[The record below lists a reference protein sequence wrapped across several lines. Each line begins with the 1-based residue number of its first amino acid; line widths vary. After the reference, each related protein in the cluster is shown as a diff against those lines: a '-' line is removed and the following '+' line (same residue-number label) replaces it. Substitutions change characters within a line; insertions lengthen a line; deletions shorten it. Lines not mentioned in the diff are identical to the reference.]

1 MCCLRN
7 FSGTATLI
15 KERLATQKIK
25 TMQTKTSPLKITP
38 LHAFD
43 DNYIWCIETQE
54 SDHFVVVDPGD
65 ASVVT
70 SYALK
75 IQKKLSAIL
84 VTHHHGDHTGGVAEL
99 TAHYSDIP
107 VYGPE
112 NSPYQG
118 ITHTLKEDCNV
129 NILGV
134 NFNVMEIPGHT
145 LDHIAYFNHQQEI
158 LFCGDTLFLA
168 GCGRVFEGTP
178 KQMHHSLSKIM
189 ELPPTTRAYP
199 THVYSLANLA
209 ALVVL
214 PVPLTPRT
222 IMTVGDEAPLT
233 KLCLR
238 GSSVIRYFF
247 ISFKKSSFLNFFII
261 FLIFSTV
268 SKPIS
273 ANSNFSSICSMFS
286 LDILLPDKP
295 LKALDIDDRVFS
307 KAPNKRLSILSP

>member
-1 MCCLRN
+1 LCCLRN

-84 VTHHHGDHTGGVAEL
+84 VTHHHGDHTGGVAQL
-99 TAHYSDIP
+99 TAHYRDIP

-118 ITHTLKEDCNV
+118 ITHTLKEYCNV

-199 THVYSLANLA
+199 THEYSLANLEFAMAVDENNA
-209 ALVVL
+209 ALKLVQKKCKDKRSASQVTL
-214 PVPLTPRT
+214 PTTLAQ
-222 IMTVGDEAPLT
+222 EAAINPF
-233 KLCLR
+233 LR
-238 GSSVIRYFF
+238 VDNKAVIA
-247 ISFKKSSFLNFFII
+247 
-261 FLIFSTV
+261 
-268 SKPIS
+268 S
-273 ANSNFSSICSMFS
+273 AN
-286 LDILLPDKP
+286 KY
-295 LKALDIDDRVFS
+295 KANELHHPSEVFAALRQW
-307 KAPNKRLSILSP
+307 KNDF

>member
-118 ITHTLKEDCNV
+118 ITHTLKEDSNV

-145 LDHIAYFNHQQEI
+145 LDHIAYFNRQQEI

-199 THVYSLANLA
+199 THEYSLANLEFAMTVDENNA
-209 ALVVL
+209 ALKLVQKKCKDKRSASQVTL
-214 PVPLTPRT
+214 PTTLAQ
-222 IMTVGDEAPLT
+222 EAAINPF
-233 KLCLR
+233 LR
-238 GSSVIRYFF
+238 VDNKAVIA
-247 ISFKKSSFLNFFII
+247 SAKKYR
-261 FLIFSTV
+261 
-268 SKPIS
+268 
-273 ANSNFSSICSMFS
+273 ANELHHPSEVFA
-286 LDILLPDKP
+286 
-295 LKALDIDDRVFS
+295 ALRQWKNDF
-307 KAPNKRLSILSP
+307 

>member
-1 MCCLRN
+1 LRN

-199 THVYSLANLA
+199 THEYSLANLEFAMAVDENNA
-209 ALVVL
+209 ALKLVQKKCKDKRSASQVTL
-214 PVPLTPRT
+214 PTTLAQ
-222 IMTVGDEAPLT
+222 EAAINPF
-233 KLCLR
+233 LR
-238 GSSVIRYFF
+238 VDDKAVIA
-247 ISFKKSSFLNFFII
+247 
-261 FLIFSTV
+261 
-268 SKPIS
+268 S
-273 ANSNFSSICSMFS
+273 AN
-286 LDILLPDKP
+286 KY
-295 LKALDIDDRVFS
+295 KANELHHPSEVFAALRQW
-307 KAPNKRLSILSP
+307 KNDF

>member
-84 VTHHHGDHTGGVAEL
+84 VTHHHGNHTGGVAEL

-199 THVYSLANLA
+199 THEYSLANLEFAMAVDENNA
-209 ALVVL
+209 ALKLVQKKCKDKRSASQVTL
-214 PVPLTPRT
+214 PTTLAQ
-222 IMTVGDEAPLT
+222 EAAINPF
-233 KLCLR
+233 LR
-238 GSSVIRYFF
+238 VDDKAVIA
-247 ISFKKSSFLNFFII
+247 
-261 FLIFSTV
+261 
-268 SKPIS
+268 S
-273 ANSNFSSICSMFS
+273 AN
-286 LDILLPDKP
+286 KY
-295 LKALDIDDRVFS
+295 KANELHHPSEVFAALRQW
-307 KAPNKRLSILSP
+307 KNDF

>member
-1 MCCLRN
+1 LRN

-118 ITHTLKEDCNV
+118 ITHTLKEDSNV

-145 LDHIAYFNHQQEI
+145 LDHIAYFNRQQEI

-199 THVYSLANLA
+199 THEYSLANLEFAMAVDENNA
-209 ALVVL
+209 ALKLVQKKCKDKRSASQVTL
-214 PVPLTPRT
+214 PTTLAQ
-222 IMTVGDEAPLT
+222 EAAINPF
-233 KLCLR
+233 LR
-238 GSSVIRYFF
+238 VDDKAVIA
-247 ISFKKSSFLNFFII
+247 SAKKY
-261 FLIFSTV
+261 
-268 SKPIS
+268 K
-273 ANSNFSSICSMFS
+273 ANELHHPSEVFA
-286 LDILLPDKP
+286 
-295 LKALDIDDRVFS
+295 ALRQWKNDF
-307 KAPNKRLSILSP
+307 

>member
-118 ITHTLKEDCNV
+118 ITHTLKEDSNV

-199 THVYSLANLA
+199 THEYSLANLEFAMAVDENNA
-209 ALVVL
+209 ALKLVQKKCKDKRSASQVTL
-214 PVPLTPRT
+214 PTTLAQ
-222 IMTVGDEAPLT
+222 EAAINPF
-233 KLCLR
+233 LR
-238 GSSVIRYFF
+238 VDDKAVIA
-247 ISFKKSSFLNFFII
+247 
-261 FLIFSTV
+261 
-268 SKPIS
+268 S
-273 ANSNFSSICSMFS
+273 AN
-286 LDILLPDKP
+286 KY
-295 LKALDIDDRVFS
+295 KANELYHPSEVFAALRQW
-307 KAPNKRLSILSP
+307 KNDF

>member
-65 ASVVT
+65 ASVVK
-70 SYALK
+70 SYAVK

-99 TAHYSDIP
+99 AAHYSDIP

-118 ITHTLKEDCNV
+118 ITHTLKEDSNV

-199 THVYSLANLA
+199 THEYSLANLEFAMAVDENNA
-209 ALVVL
+209 ALKLVQKKCKDKRSASQVTL
-214 PVPLTPRT
+214 PTTLAQ
-222 IMTVGDEAPLT
+222 EAAINPF
-233 KLCLR
+233 LR
-238 GSSVIRYFF
+238 VDNKAVIA
-247 ISFKKSSFLNFFII
+247 
-261 FLIFSTV
+261 
-268 SKPIS
+268 S
-273 ANSNFSSICSMFS
+273 AN
-286 LDILLPDKP
+286 KY
-295 LKALDIDDRVFS
+295 KANELHHPSEVFAALRQW
-307 KAPNKRLSILSP
+307 KNDF

>member
-65 ASVVT
+65 ASVVK

-99 TAHYSDIP
+99 AAHYSDIP

-118 ITHTLKEDCNV
+118 ITHTLKEDSNV

-199 THVYSLANLA
+199 THEYSLANLEFAMAVDENNA
-209 ALVVL
+209 ALKLVQKKCKDKRSASQVTL
-214 PVPLTPRT
+214 PTTLAQ
-222 IMTVGDEAPLT
+222 EAAINPF
-233 KLCLR
+233 LR
-238 GSSVIRYFF
+238 VDNKAVIA
-247 ISFKKSSFLNFFII
+247 
-261 FLIFSTV
+261 
-268 SKPIS
+268 S
-273 ANSNFSSICSMFS
+273 AN
-286 LDILLPDKP
+286 KY
-295 LKALDIDDRVFS
+295 KANELHHPSEVFAALRQW
-307 KAPNKRLSILSP
+307 KNDF

>member
-25 TMQTKTSPLKITP
+25 SMQPKNLPLKITP

-84 VTHHHGDHTGGVAEL
+84 VTHHHEDHTGGIGQL
-99 TAHYSDIP
+99 TARHSDMP

-118 ITHTLKEDCNV
+118 ITHILKEDSNV

-134 NFNVMEIPGHT
+134 DFNVMEIPGHT
-145 LDHIAYFNHQQEI
+145 LDHIAYFNPQQEI

-199 THVYSLANLA
+199 THEYSLANLEFAMAVDENNA
-209 ALVVL
+209 ALKLVQKKCKDKRSASQVTLPTTLAQEAAINPFLRVDNEAVVASAKKHKVHEL
-214 PVPLTPRT
+214 NHPSEVF
-222 IMTVGDEAPLT
+222 AA
-233 KLCLR
+233 LR
-238 GSSVIRYFF
+238 QWKNDF
-247 ISFKKSSFLNFFII
+247 
-261 FLIFSTV
+261 
-268 SKPIS
+268 
-273 ANSNFSSICSMFS
+273 
-286 LDILLPDKP
+286 
-295 LKALDIDDRVFS
+295 
-307 KAPNKRLSILSP
+307 

>member
-118 ITHTLKEDCNV
+118 ITHTLKEDSNV

-145 LDHIAYFNHQQEI
+145 LDHIAYFNRQQEI

-199 THVYSLANLA
+199 THEYSLANLEFAMAVDENNA
-209 ALVVL
+209 ALKLVQKKCKDKRSASQVTL
-214 PVPLTPRT
+214 PTTLAQ
-222 IMTVGDEAPLT
+222 EAAINPF
-233 KLCLR
+233 LR
-238 GSSVIRYFF
+238 VDNKAVIA
-247 ISFKKSSFLNFFII
+247 SAKKYR
-261 FLIFSTV
+261 
-268 SKPIS
+268 
-273 ANSNFSSICSMFS
+273 ANELHHPSEVFA
-286 LDILLPDKP
+286 
-295 LKALDIDDRVFS
+295 ALRQWKNDF
-307 KAPNKRLSILSP
+307 

>member
-99 TAHYSDIP
+99 TAHCSDIP

-199 THVYSLANLA
+199 THEYSLANLEFAMAVDENNA
-209 ALVVL
+209 ALKLVQKKCKDKRSASQVTL
-214 PVPLTPRT
+214 PTTLAQ
-222 IMTVGDEAPLT
+222 EAAINPF
-233 KLCLR
+233 LR
-238 GSSVIRYFF
+238 VDDKAVIA
-247 ISFKKSSFLNFFII
+247 
-261 FLIFSTV
+261 
-268 SKPIS
+268 S
-273 ANSNFSSICSMFS
+273 AN
-286 LDILLPDKP
+286 KY
-295 LKALDIDDRVFS
+295 KANELHHPSEVFAALRQW
-307 KAPNKRLSILSP
+307 KNDF

>member
-65 ASVVT
+65 ASVVK

-118 ITHTLKEDCNV
+118 ITHTLKEDSNV

-145 LDHIAYFNHQQEI
+145 LDHIAYFNRQQEI

-199 THVYSLANLA
+199 THEYSLANLEFAMAVDENNA
-209 ALVVL
+209 ALKLVQKKCKDKRSASQVTL
-214 PVPLTPRT
+214 PTTLAQ
-222 IMTVGDEAPLT
+222 EAAINPF
-233 KLCLR
+233 LR
-238 GSSVIRYFF
+238 VDDKAVIA
-247 ISFKKSSFLNFFII
+247 SAKKYR
-261 FLIFSTV
+261 
-268 SKPIS
+268 
-273 ANSNFSSICSMFS
+273 ANELHHPSEVFA
-286 LDILLPDKP
+286 
-295 LKALDIDDRVFS
+295 ALRQWKNDF
-307 KAPNKRLSILSP
+307 

>member
-1 MCCLRN
+1 LRN

-84 VTHHHGDHTGGVAEL
+84 VTHHHGDHTGGVAQL

-199 THVYSLANLA
+199 THEYSLANLEFAMAVDENNA
-209 ALVVL
+209 ALKLVQKKCKDKRSASQVTL
-214 PVPLTPRT
+214 PTTLAQ
-222 IMTVGDEAPLT
+222 EAAINPF
-233 KLCLR
+233 LR
-238 GSSVIRYFF
+238 VDDKAVIA
-247 ISFKKSSFLNFFII
+247 
-261 FLIFSTV
+261 
-268 SKPIS
+268 S
-273 ANSNFSSICSMFS
+273 AN
-286 LDILLPDKP
+286 KY
-295 LKALDIDDRVFS
+295 KANELHHPSEVFAALRQW
-307 KAPNKRLSILSP
+307 KNDF

>member
-65 ASVVT
+65 ASVVK

-118 ITHTLKEDCNV
+118 ITHTLKEDSNV

-145 LDHIAYFNHQQEI
+145 LDHIAYFNRQQEI

-199 THVYSLANLA
+199 THEYSLANLEFAMAVDENNA
-209 ALVVL
+209 ALKLVQKKCKDKRSASQVTL
-214 PVPLTPRT
+214 PTTLAQ
-222 IMTVGDEAPLT
+222 EAAINPF
-233 KLCLR
+233 LR
-238 GSSVIRYFF
+238 VDDKAVIA
-247 ISFKKSSFLNFFII
+247 SAKKY
-261 FLIFSTV
+261 
-268 SKPIS
+268 K
-273 ANSNFSSICSMFS
+273 ANELHHPSEVFA
-286 LDILLPDKP
+286 
-295 LKALDIDDRVFS
+295 ALRQWKNDF
-307 KAPNKRLSILSP
+307 

>member
-65 ASVVT
+65 ASVVK

-99 TAHYSDIP
+99 AAHYSDIP

-118 ITHTLKEDCNV
+118 ITHTLKEDSNV

-158 LFCGDTLFLA
+158 IFCGDTLFLA

-199 THVYSLANLA
+199 THEYSLANLEFAMAVDENNA
-209 ALVVL
+209 ALKLVQKKCKDKRSASQVTL
-214 PVPLTPRT
+214 PTTLAQ
-222 IMTVGDEAPLT
+222 EAAINPF
-233 KLCLR
+233 LR
-238 GSSVIRYFF
+238 VDDKAVIA
-247 ISFKKSSFLNFFII
+247 
-261 FLIFSTV
+261 
-268 SKPIS
+268 S
-273 ANSNFSSICSMFS
+273 AN
-286 LDILLPDKP
+286 KY
-295 LKALDIDDRVFS
+295 KANELHHPSEVFAALRQW
-307 KAPNKRLSILSP
+307 KNDF

>member
-118 ITHTLKEDCNV
+118 ITHTLKEDSNV

-145 LDHIAYFNHQQEI
+145 LDHIAYFNRQQEI

-199 THVYSLANLA
+199 THEYSLANLEFAMAVDENNA
-209 ALVVL
+209 ALKLVQKKCKDKRSASQVTL
-214 PVPLTPRT
+214 PTTLAQ
-222 IMTVGDEAPLT
+222 EAAINPF
-233 KLCLR
+233 LR
-238 GSSVIRYFF
+238 VDDKAVIA
-247 ISFKKSSFLNFFII
+247 
-261 FLIFSTV
+261 
-268 SKPIS
+268 S
-273 ANSNFSSICSMFS
+273 AN
-286 LDILLPDKP
+286 KY
-295 LKALDIDDRVFS
+295 KANELHHPSEVFAALRQW
-307 KAPNKRLSILSP
+307 KNDF

>member
-1 MCCLRN
+1 
-7 FSGTATLI
+7 
-15 KERLATQKIK
+15 
-25 TMQTKTSPLKITP
+25 MQTKTSPLNITP

-54 SDHFVVVDPGD
+54 SDHFIVVDPGD
-65 ASVVT
+65 ASVVK

-118 ITHTLKEDCNV
+118 ITHTLKEDSNV

-199 THVYSLANLA
+199 THEYSLANLEFAMAVDENNA
-209 ALVVL
+209 ALKLVQKKCKDKRSASQATL
-214 PVPLTPRT
+214 PTTLAQ
-222 IMTVGDEAPLT
+222 EAAINPF
-233 KLCLR
+233 LR
-238 GSSVIRYFF
+238 VDDKAVIA
-247 ISFKKSSFLNFFII
+247 
-261 FLIFSTV
+261 
-268 SKPIS
+268 S
-273 ANSNFSSICSMFS
+273 AN
-286 LDILLPDKP
+286 KY
-295 LKALDIDDRVFS
+295 KANELHHPSEVFAALRQW
-307 KAPNKRLSILSP
+307 KNDF

>member
-65 ASVVT
+65 ASVVK

-118 ITHTLKEDCNV
+118 ITHTLKEDSNV

-199 THVYSLANLA
+199 THEYSLANLEFAMAVDENNA
-209 ALVVL
+209 ALKLVQKKCKDKRSASQVTL
-214 PVPLTPRT
+214 PTTLAQ
-222 IMTVGDEAPLT
+222 EAAINPF
-233 KLCLR
+233 LR
-238 GSSVIRYFF
+238 VDDKAVIA
-247 ISFKKSSFLNFFII
+247 
-261 FLIFSTV
+261 
-268 SKPIS
+268 S
-273 ANSNFSSICSMFS
+273 AN
-286 LDILLPDKP
+286 KY
-295 LKALDIDDRVFS
+295 KANELHHPSEVFAALRQW
-307 KAPNKRLSILSP
+307 KNDF

>member
-199 THVYSLANLA
+199 THEYSLANLEFAMAVDENNA
-209 ALVVL
+209 ALKLVQKKCKDKRSASQVTL
-214 PVPLTPRT
+214 PTTLAQ
-222 IMTVGDEAPLT
+222 EAAINPF
-233 KLCLR
+233 LR
-238 GSSVIRYFF
+238 VDDKAVIA
-247 ISFKKSSFLNFFII
+247 
-261 FLIFSTV
+261 
-268 SKPIS
+268 S
-273 ANSNFSSICSMFS
+273 AN
-286 LDILLPDKP
+286 KY
-295 LKALDIDDRVFS
+295 KANELHHPSEVFAALRQW
-307 KAPNKRLSILSP
+307 KNDF

>member
-1 MCCLRN
+1 MCCLRI

-199 THVYSLANLA
+199 THEYSLANLEFAMAVDENNA
-209 ALVVL
+209 ALKLVQKKCKDKRSASQVTL
-214 PVPLTPRT
+214 PTTLAQ
-222 IMTVGDEAPLT
+222 EAAINPF
-233 KLCLR
+233 LR
-238 GSSVIRYFF
+238 VDDKAVIA
-247 ISFKKSSFLNFFII
+247 
-261 FLIFSTV
+261 
-268 SKPIS
+268 S
-273 ANSNFSSICSMFS
+273 AN
-286 LDILLPDKP
+286 KY
-295 LKALDIDDRVFS
+295 KANELHHPSEVFAALRQW
-307 KAPNKRLSILSP
+307 KNDF

>member
-1 MCCLRN
+1 LRN

-118 ITHTLKEDCNV
+118 ITHTLKEDSNV

-145 LDHIAYFNHQQEI
+145 LDHIAYFNRQQEI

-199 THVYSLANLA
+199 THEYSLANLEFAMAVDENNA
-209 ALVVL
+209 ALKLVQKKCKDKRSASQVTL
-214 PVPLTPRT
+214 PTTLAQ
-222 IMTVGDEAPLT
+222 EAAINPF
-233 KLCLR
+233 LR
-238 GSSVIRYFF
+238 VDNKAVIA
-247 ISFKKSSFLNFFII
+247 SAKKYR
-261 FLIFSTV
+261 
-268 SKPIS
+268 
-273 ANSNFSSICSMFS
+273 ANELHHPSEVFA
-286 LDILLPDKP
+286 
-295 LKALDIDDRVFS
+295 ALRQWKNDF
-307 KAPNKRLSILSP
+307 

>member
-65 ASVVT
+65 ASVVK

-118 ITHTLKEDCNV
+118 ITHTLKEDSNV

-199 THVYSLANLA
+199 THEYSLANLEFAMAVDENNA
-209 ALVVL
+209 ALKLVQKKCKDKRSSSQVTL
-214 PVPLTPRT
+214 PTTLAQ
-222 IMTVGDEAPLT
+222 EAAINPF
-233 KLCLR
+233 LR
-238 GSSVIRYFF
+238 VDDKAVIA
-247 ISFKKSSFLNFFII
+247 SAKKY
-261 FLIFSTV
+261 
-268 SKPIS
+268 K
-273 ANSNFSSICSMFS
+273 ANELHHPSEVFA
-286 LDILLPDKP
+286 
-295 LKALDIDDRVFS
+295 ALRQWKNDF
-307 KAPNKRLSILSP
+307 

>member
-1 MCCLRN
+1 LCCLRN

-199 THVYSLANLA
+199 THEYSLANLEFAMAVDENNA
-209 ALVVL
+209 ALKLVQKKCKDKRSASQVTL
-214 PVPLTPRT
+214 PTTLAQ
-222 IMTVGDEAPLT
+222 EAAINPF
-233 KLCLR
+233 LR
-238 GSSVIRYFF
+238 VDDKAVIA
-247 ISFKKSSFLNFFII
+247 
-261 FLIFSTV
+261 
-268 SKPIS
+268 S
-273 ANSNFSSICSMFS
+273 AN
-286 LDILLPDKP
+286 KY
-295 LKALDIDDRVFS
+295 KANELHHPSEVFAALRQW
-307 KAPNKRLSILSP
+307 KNDF

>member
-1 MCCLRN
+1 LRN

-65 ASVVT
+65 ASVVK

-118 ITHTLKEDCNV
+118 ITHTLKEDSNV

-199 THVYSLANLA
+199 THEYSLANLEFAMAVDENNA
-209 ALVVL
+209 ALKLVQKKCKDKRSASQATL
-214 PVPLTPRT
+214 PTTLAQ
-222 IMTVGDEAPLT
+222 EAAINPF
-233 KLCLR
+233 LR
-238 GSSVIRYFF
+238 VDDKAVIA
-247 ISFKKSSFLNFFII
+247 
-261 FLIFSTV
+261 
-268 SKPIS
+268 S
-273 ANSNFSSICSMFS
+273 AN
-286 LDILLPDKP
+286 KY
-295 LKALDIDDRVFS
+295 KANELYHPSEVFAALRQW
-307 KAPNKRLSILSP
+307 KNDF

>member
-65 ASVVT
+65 ASVVK

-118 ITHTLKEDCNV
+118 ITHTLKEDSNV

-199 THVYSLANLA
+199 THEYSLANLEFAMAVDENNA
-209 ALVVL
+209 ALKLVQKKCKDKRSASQVTL
-214 PVPLTPRT
+214 PTTLAQ
-222 IMTVGDEAPLT
+222 EAAINPF
-233 KLCLR
+233 LR
-238 GSSVIRYFF
+238 VDDKAVIA
-247 ISFKKSSFLNFFII
+247 
-261 FLIFSTV
+261 
-268 SKPIS
+268 S
-273 ANSNFSSICSMFS
+273 AN
-286 LDILLPDKP
+286 KY
-295 LKALDIDDRVFS
+295 KANELYHPSEVFAALRQW
-307 KAPNKRLSILSP
+307 KNDF